1 MNKDKLFTPE
11 FSVEKMEQVIKNLT
25 FEDSGNI
32 FDWSG
37 ISLILKKMDIVLL
50 HRNLN

>member
-11 FSVEKMEQVIKNLT
+11 FSVEKMTNVIENLT
-25 FEDSGNI
+25 SEDSGNI

-37 ISLILKKMDIVLL
+37 EII
-50 HRNLN
+50 NP